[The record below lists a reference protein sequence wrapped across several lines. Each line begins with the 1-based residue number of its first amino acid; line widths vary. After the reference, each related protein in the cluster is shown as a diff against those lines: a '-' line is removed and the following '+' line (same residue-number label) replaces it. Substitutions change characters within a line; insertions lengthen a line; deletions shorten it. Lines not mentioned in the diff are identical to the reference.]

1 MQDLWAEELTE
12 EETEALI
19 DRAADKIVRRG
30 LSTPAVLFFEM
41 HKPLSFIG
49 SQAAVAFS
57 PFLVPFLGFD
67 GVNDYTRLFAKRE
80 NVERLLERLER
91 KAATAKGAPEG

>member
-12 EETEALI
+12 EQADALI
-19 DRAADKIVRRG
+19 DGAVEKIVKRG
-30 LSTPAVLFFEM
+30 LSTPAILFFEM
-41 HKPLSFIG
+41 HKPLSYVG
-49 SQAAVAFS
+49 SQTAVAFS

-67 GVNDYTRLFAKRE
+67 RVNDYTRLFAKRE

-91 KAATAKGAPEG
+91 RADSAKGASEG